1 MHWIGNFNTVNIAQ
15 LVEYRIVAPMVI
27 GSSPIIYPV
36 WISIFRKNNQLNTL
50 HNNLCKNYKLNDIIN
65 INKII
70 FKYKNINVINLKK
83 NIKKFI
89 QLLACTN
96 QFFKIPLILKNIIK
110 NDNFKNI
117 INLYYHYT
125 TNSKNNYFYLL
136 SIKNLKCQPIALII
150 KYQSQL
156 YSCILKNSKLMK
168 SITNGIF
175 LKKLELEK
183 CQKKNDKLS
192 LLNLKECYN
201 IATQLKQKEN
211 DFFLINI
218 KNTNTKIF
226 KILNFFKK
234 KIQSTNTLIY
244 FTPSINYSYV
254 KFKKIKSIKRKLTK
268 KYNKLTKN

>member
-1 MHWIGNFNTVNIAQ
+1 M
-15 LVEYRIVAPMVI
+15 
-27 GSSPIIYPV
+27 
-36 WISIFRKNNQLNTL
+36 WISIFRKNNQLHIL
-50 HNNLCKNYKLNDIIN
+50 QNNIYKNYKLNDIIS
-65 INKII
+65 IKKII
-70 FKYKNINVINLKK
+70 FKYKNTNTTNLNK

-89 QLLACTN
+89 QLLICVN
-96 QFFKIPLILKNIIK
+96 QFFKISSILKNILK
-110 NDNFKNI
+110 NDNYKNI
-117 INLYYHYT
+117 LNLYSHYT
-125 TNSKNNYFYLL
+125 TNNKKNYFYLL
-136 SIKNLKCQPIALII
+136 SIKYLKNKPIILII

-156 YSCILKNSKLMK
+156 HSCILKNSKLIK

-201 IATQLKQKEN
+201 TAIQLKQTEN

-234 KIQSTNTLIY
+234 KIQYTYTLIY
-244 FTPSINYSYV
+244 FTPAINYSYV

-268 KYNKLTKN
+268 KYNKLIKN